1 MSEKEL
7 RDILFQKLKD
17 IVKSPYLIETE
28 VPVPYKHIYIPTD
41 GETKLEIWCFKQD
54 ITIYKILFDKTVKQ
68 KDSKVMKEAKTL
80 IEVVLEKD
88 SGQNSHH
95 AGLPFVILE
104 LKKGQPNTHEIL
116 TYSQKAEMIKTIFPY
131 CQFLFLILGD
141 VSARSYRH
149 GINFDQVISLKNPN
163 DDDEIKGLKKILKE
177 HFNIA
182 KTRLK
187 QLTETNR
194 KRKIKSKGAANPSL
208 PKT

>member
-1 MSEKEL
+1 MNETEL
-7 RDILFQKLKD
+7 RDILIKKLKG
-17 IVKSPYLIETE
+17 IVKQPFLIDTE

-41 GETKLEIWCFKQD
+41 DKTKLELWCFKQD

-68 KDSKVMKEAKTL
+68 KDSKITKDGDTL
-80 IEVVLEKD
+80 IDIVLEKD

-131 CQFLFLILGD
+131 CQFLFLIQGN
-141 VSARSYRH
+141 VSARTYRH
-149 GINFDQVISLKNPN
+149 GINFDEVISLQDIN
-163 DDDEIKGLKKILKE
+163 DAEEIKNLKDTLLK
-177 HFNIA
+177 HFKIA

-187 QLTETNR
+187 QLTENNY
-194 KRKIKSKGAANPSL
+194 KRK
-208 PKT
+208 TTT

>member
-1 MSEKEL
+1 MTENEL
-7 RDILFQKLKD
+7 RDILIEKLKG
-17 IVKSPYLIETE
+17 IVKSPYLIDTE

-41 GETKLEIWCFKQD
+41 GLTKLELWCFKQD

-68 KDSKVMKEAKTL
+68 KDSKITKDNNTL

-141 VSARSYRH
+141 VSARTYRH
-149 GINFDQVISLKNPN
+149 GINFDEVISLKDPN
-163 DDDEIKGLKKILKE
+163 NITEIENLKRTLTK
-177 HFNIA
+177 HFDIA

-187 QLTETNR
+187 QLTETNH
-194 KRKIKSKGAANPSL
+194 KRNDK
-208 PKT
+208 

>member
-1 MSEKEL
+1 MTENEL
-7 RDILFQKLKD
+7 RDILIEKLNNVVD
-17 IVKSPYLIETE
+17 APYLIDTE
-28 VPVPYKHIYIPTD
+28 VPIPYKHIYIPTD
-41 GETKLEIWCFKQD
+41 GLTKLELWCFKQD
-54 ITIYKILFDKTVKQ
+54 ITIYKVLFDKTVKQ
-68 KDSKVMKEAKTL
+68 KESKITKDNDTL

-141 VSARSYRH
+141 VSARTYRH
-149 GINFDQVISLKNPN
+149 GINFDEVISLKDPN
-163 DDDEIKGLKKILKE
+163 DKAEIEILKKTLKK
-177 HFNIA
+177 HFDIA

-187 QLTETNR
+187 QLTETNH
-194 KRKIKSKGAANPSL
+194 KRKDK
-208 PKT
+208 

>member
-1 MSEKEL
+1 MTENEL
-7 RDILFQKLKD
+7 RDILIEKLKD
-17 IVKSPYLIETE
+17 VVKAPYLIDTE

-41 GETKLEIWCFKQD
+41 GLTKLELWCFKQD
-54 ITIYKILFDKTVKQ
+54 ITIYKVLFDKTVKQ
-68 KDSKVMKEAKTL
+68 KDSKIKKDNDTL

-141 VSARSYRH
+141 VSARTYRH
-149 GINFDQVISLKNPN
+149 GINFDEVISLKDPN
-163 DDDEIKGLKKILKE
+163 DKAEIEILKKTLKK
-177 HFNIA
+177 HFDIA

-187 QLTETNR
+187 QLTETNH
-194 KRKIKSKGAANPSL
+194 KRKDK
-208 PKT
+208 

>member
-1 MSEKEL
+1 MTEKEL
-7 RDILFQKLKD
+7 RDILIEKLKG
-17 IVKSPYLIETE
+17 IVKSPYLIDTE
-28 VPVPYKHIYIPTD
+28 VPVPYRHIYIPTD
-41 GETKLEIWCFKQD
+41 GLTKLELWCFKQD
-54 ITIYKILFDKTVKQ
+54 ITIHKILFDKTVKQ
-68 KDSKVMKEAKTL
+68 KDSKITKDNNTL

-141 VSARSYRH
+141 VSARTYRH
-149 GINFDQVISLKNPN
+149 GINFDEVISLKDPN
-163 DDDEIKGLKKILKE
+163 NITEIENLKRTLKK
-177 HFNIA
+177 HFDIA

-187 QLTETNR
+187 QLTETNH
-194 KRKIKSKGAANPSL
+194 KRNDK
-208 PKT
+208 

>member
-1 MSEKEL
+1 MTETEL
-7 RDILFQKLKD
+7 RDKLIDKLKG
-17 IVKSPYLIETE
+17 IVKQPYLIDTE

-41 GETKLEIWCFKQD
+41 GITKLELWCFKQD

-68 KDSKVMKEAKTL
+68 KDSKITKDENTL

-95 AGLPFVILE
+95 AGIPFVILE

-141 VSARSYRH
+141 VSVRTYRH
-149 GINFDQVISLKNPN
+149 GINFDEIISLKDAN
-163 DDDEIKGLKKILKE
+163 DKIEIENLKKTLLK
-177 HFNIA
+177 HFEIA
-182 KTRLK
+182 TTRLK
-187 QLTETNR
+187 QLTETNY
-194 KRKIKSKGAANPSL
+194 KRKEK
-208 PKT
+208 

>member
-1 MSEKEL
+1 MNETEL
-7 RDILFQKLKD
+7 RDILIKKLKG
-17 IVKSPYLIETE
+17 IVKQPFLIDTE

-41 GETKLEIWCFKQD
+41 DKTKLELWCFKQD

-68 KDSKVMKEAKTL
+68 KDSKITKDGDTL
-80 IEVVLEKD
+80 IDIVLEKD

-131 CQFLFLILGD
+131 CQFLFLIQGN
-141 VSARSYRH
+141 VSARTYRH
-149 GINFDQVISLKNPN
+149 GINFDEVISLQDLN
-163 DDDEIKGLKKILKE
+163 DAEEIKNLKDTLLK
-177 HFNIA
+177 HFKIA

-187 QLTETNR
+187 QLTENNY
-194 KRKIKSKGAANPSL
+194 KRK
-208 PKT
+208 TTT